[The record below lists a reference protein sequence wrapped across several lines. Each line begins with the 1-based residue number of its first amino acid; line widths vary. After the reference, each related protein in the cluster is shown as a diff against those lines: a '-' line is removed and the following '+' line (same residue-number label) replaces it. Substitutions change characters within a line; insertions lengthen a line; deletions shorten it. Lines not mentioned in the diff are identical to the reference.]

1 MDLKDVLLDLEILN
15 QINEGD
21 KLSVAVIPGEKK
33 LFVDKN
39 GYLTPASRWYNGYN
53 REDSI
58 NYLEELM
65 SKIEKAGNTIVTG
78 NHEED
83 GVVLINAIKKG
94 IFGLNNLKQTYINDS
109 IIVAKLVLLI
119 NNMNTIIK
127 KLENENLSDITYSM
141 ITSIENDN
149 KIENNKSSLVDNKLD
164 NDNKVDSDN
173 KNEKKSKNRNKD

>member
-21 KLSVAVIPGEKK
+21 KLSVAIIPGEKK

-39 GYLTPASRWYNGYN
+39 SYLTPASRWYNGYN

-65 SKIEKAGNTIVTG
+65 SKIEKTATTILTG
-78 NHEED
+78 NHDED
-83 GVVLINAIKKG
+83 GIVLINAIKKG
-94 IFGLNNLKQTYINDS
+94 IFGLNNLKQTYLKDS
-109 IIVAKLVLLI
+109 IIVAKLVLLV

-127 KLENENLSDITYSM
+127 KLENENLPDITYSM
-141 ITSIENDN
+141 ITSIENNN
-149 KIENNKSSLVDNKLD
+149 KIENVDNSII
-164 NDNKVDSDN
+164 DNKTDSDN
-173 KNEKKSKNRNKD
+173 KNEKKSKNKNKD